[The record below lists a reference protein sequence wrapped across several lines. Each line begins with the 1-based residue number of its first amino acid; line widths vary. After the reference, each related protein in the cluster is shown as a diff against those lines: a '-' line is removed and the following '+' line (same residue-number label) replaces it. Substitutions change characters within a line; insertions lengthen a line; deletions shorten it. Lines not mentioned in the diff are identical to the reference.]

1 MIMQEKRDNLTPA
14 MKQYLQYKKKYPEC
28 ILFFRMGDFYETFY
42 EDAKTCSQVLGLTLT
57 SRNKGENPVP
67 LAGVPYHAVDGYIK
81 KMLQAGYKVAICEQ
95 VEDPKQAKGI
105 VKRDVVRIVTAGTLT
120 DDNLLNAKEENFLC
134 AVNLGPK
141 RAAAISWADLSTGH
155 FFVQALCED
164 NILDQL
170 IRLSPAECLLPDRR
184 GELFEAESKKLAK
197 DISQLTGA
205 VITERPAW
213 YFDPYQAR
221 QKLLKHFGSA
231 TLEGFGIGD
240 GDIAISPAGA
250 IIEYL
255 NETQKT
261 TLAHIQTLKKIDR
274 QNFLQI
280 D

>member
-1 MIMQEKRDNLTPA
+1 MRGQS
-14 MKQYLQYKKKYPEC
+14 
-28 ILFFRMGDFYETFY
+28 G
-42 EDAKTCSQVLGLTLT
+42 S
-57 SRNKGENPVP
+57 
-67 LAGVPYHAVDGYIK
+67 
-81 KMLQAGYKVAICEQ
+81 
-95 VEDPKQAKGI
+95 
-105 VKRDVVRIVTAGTLT
+105 
-120 DDNLLNAKEENFLC
+120 
-134 AVNLGPK
+134 K

-155 FFVQALCED
+155 FFVQQLSED
-164 NILDQL
+164 KILDQL

-213 YFDPYQAR
+213 YFDPFQAR
-221 QKLLKHFGSA
+221 QRLLKHFGSA

-261 TLAHIQTLKKIDR
+261 TLAHIQSLKKIDR

-280 D
+280 DSSSLRSLEVLRTIRTESQKGSLLECLDQTLNADGRQAFSQLDLYAAR